1 MTKIK
6 SLLNSSSTLPSVKP
20 SPSLISAGSLY
31 ALLAYGSW
39 GLLPIYWKFFT
50 QSSAVEVLSHRL
62 IWSLVFL
69 AIVLMV
75 QQRQAEVGV
84 LLKSPRR
91 LGLLLATAML
101 LTCNWGLYIY
111 GVNSD
116 RVVETSLGYFI
127 NPLVSVL
134 LGFIFLRE
142 RLHWGQRMAVLLA
155 AIGVGYFIWQFG
167 AVPWIALGLAIT
179 FAFYGLLRKVGAIA
193 PMTGLAIETLMI
205 TPLALA
211 LVIYWQAQGVGNF
224 GTSWSLSLLFIGA
237 GVVTSMPLLWFNN
250 AAKRLRLSTLG
261 FFQYVAP
268 SLQLVLGV
276 FLYREPFTVT
286 HTVTFS
292 CIWTALL
299 LYSITSIWHSASS
312 AD

>member
-1 MTKIK
+1 M
-6 SLLNSSSTLPSVKP
+6 
-20 SPSLISAGSLY
+20 
-31 ALLAYGSW
+31 
-39 GLLPIYWKFFT
+39 
-50 QSSAVEVLSHRL
+50 

-69 AIVLMV
+69 AIVLLV
-75 QQRQAEVGV
+75 QQRQAEVGA
-84 LLKSPRR
+84 LLKSPRN
-91 LGLLLATAML
+91 LLLLLATATL

-142 RLHWGQRMAVLLA
+142 RLHWGQRVAVLLA
-155 AIGVGYFIWQFG
+155 SIGVGYFIWQFG
-167 AVPWIALGLAIT
+167 AVPWIALGLALT

-193 PMTGLAIETLMI
+193 PMVGLAVETLMI
-205 TPLALA
+205 TPVALV
-211 LVIYWQAQGVGNF
+211 LVIYWQATGVGNF
-224 GTSWSLSLLFIGA
+224 GASLSLSLLFIGA

-276 FLYREPFTVT
+276 FLYREPFTTT
-286 HTVTFS
+286 HAVTFG

-299 LYSITSIWHSASS
+299 LYSTTSLWRRRQQN
-312 AD
+312 